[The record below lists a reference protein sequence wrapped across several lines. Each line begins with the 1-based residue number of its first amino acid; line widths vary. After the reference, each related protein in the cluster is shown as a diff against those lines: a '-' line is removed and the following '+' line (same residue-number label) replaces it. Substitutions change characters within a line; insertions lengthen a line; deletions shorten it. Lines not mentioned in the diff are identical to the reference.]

1 MSQVD
6 NQIKVT
12 KVQNPENIPT
22 NFSKSDFRN
31 YLGGWWRQEFYCWEK
46 GKKPAVLE
54 TVLRKEPFV
63 TFE

>member
-31 YLGGWWRQEFYCWEK
+31 YLGG
-46 GKKPAVLE
+46 
-54 TVLRKEPFV
+54 
-63 TFE
+63 